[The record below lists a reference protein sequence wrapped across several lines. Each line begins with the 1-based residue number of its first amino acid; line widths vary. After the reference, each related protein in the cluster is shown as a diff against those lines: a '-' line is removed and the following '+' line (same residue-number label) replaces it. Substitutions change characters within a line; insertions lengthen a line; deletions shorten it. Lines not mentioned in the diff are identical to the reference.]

1 MRRLIVILWPCLL
14 SSAINAIQIEE
25 GEIKNFIEVFVKS
38 RGNDSNG
45 ELYFALTTYNESLSV
60 FQTQELVEVRGGEIV
75 NTVLKLAPF
84 GDSYQIHS
92 FVHLSETSITIYSN
106 NPYEKNISRRFDQPS
121 PQSFTY
127 RNLIFV
133 DNLKFYKSQ
142 DIQLENF
149 NYYLYDIDSNVEL
162 PGYFPDNKTLGRI
175 PTECFDREKITCGID
190 RDTGELEIFDESE
203 GKTSYMYRAFNF
215 SVPWECSK
223 RFCNFTNLLTG
234 EEYEIPSDLKTFV
247 GGAPG
252 ERIAMVPLLTIQ
264 SPLVVEQLKRYG
276 NSAAGI
282 EGFWFT
288 LVLVY
293 FLKYMFE

>member
-14 SSAINAIQIEE
+14 SSAINAMQIKE
-25 GEIKNFIEVFVKS
+25 GEIKHFIEVFVKS

-45 ELYFALTTYNESLSV
+45 DLYFALTTYNESLSV
-60 FQTQELVEVRGGEIV
+60 FQTHESVER
-75 NTVLKLAPF
+75 K
-84 GDSYQIHS
+84 D
-92 FVHLSETSITIYSN
+92 
-106 NPYEKNISRRFDQPS
+106 
-121 PQSFTY
+121 
-127 RNLIFV
+127 
-133 DNLKFYKSQ
+133 
-142 DIQLENF
+142 
-149 NYYLYDIDSNVEL
+149 DSNMEL

-175 PTECFDREKITCGID
+175 QTECFGREKITCGID
-190 RDTGELEIFDESE
+190 RDTGELETFDESE
-203 GKTSYMYRAFNF
+203 GKTFYMYRAFNF

-223 RFCNFTNLLTG
+223 RFCIFTNLLTG

-247 GGAPG
+247 GDAPG

-276 NSAAGI
+276 NSASGI

-293 FLKYMFE
+293 FLRYMFE